1 MVLASRPFT
10 LDKFCWDRDRRKYIY
25 QKSESNLWPTADVWS
40 LIFFY
45 YPKCNKKREYKK
57 YMTIALK
64 DDAMFILLRKIG
76 EQNNQGMHSVYFSAT
91 DFTGRNLTI
100 ADFFGHL
107 DYLNQKQYIEADFKG
122 NAD

>member
-1 MVLASRPFT
+1 
-10 LDKFCWDRDRRKYIY
+10 
-25 QKSESNLWPTADVWS
+25 
-40 LIFFY
+40 
-45 YPKCNKKREYKK
+45 
-57 YMTIALK
+57 MTIALK